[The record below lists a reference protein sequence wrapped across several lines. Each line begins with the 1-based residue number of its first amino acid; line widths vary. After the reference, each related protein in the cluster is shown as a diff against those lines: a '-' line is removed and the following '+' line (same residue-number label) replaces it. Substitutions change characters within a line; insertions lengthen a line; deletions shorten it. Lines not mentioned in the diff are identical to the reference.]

1 MEIMDNCLENVYY
14 AVHWSS
20 AAFQANLNYRAA
32 NGAFYAACDLLK
44 L

>member
-20 AAFQANLNYRAA
+20 AAFQANLNYTAA
-32 NGAFYAACDLLK
+32 NNAFHAARGLLK